1 MGALP
6 FISSAK
12 AGINNPGSASISL
25 PTADLFVVA
34 GQSNAQV
41 NVNTTLA
48 NVPAYIV
55 SDAGV
60 QSWDHD
66 TAQFVTYGAGT
77 NSLQP
82 TNQINAGGG
91 VAGNWGPEAEFSYR
105 MRQATPSR
113 NIYLVK
119 YAIGSTKLFNDGG
132 PCWDPAA
139 GSYFSF
145 VETTIAAAKAALIA
159 QGFAPK
165 VRLIIWMQGEADE
178 GNSTM
183 DAAYLTNLTAL
194 VAAMRTR
201 WGDGATKLIIGRI
214 IPAWAGSFTG
224 VRSAQVT
231 IGNSNP
237 GFNYWLNCDGF
248 SQNGAHYDATGT
260 PQFGRD
266 NFYHYTLGET
276 QRLLNGTFPSLTSW
290 VAQSWN
296 GSVFSNDASVASVA
310 GGVASLIN
318 SAGHTVASI
327 VQQITGLTIGATYKV
342 GGTVTRADNVARL
355 QVTTDP
361 RGLGTQFGAG
371 GVALYDS
378 GTIGTVTVDG
388 SFVATATSHFLG
400 LFNYSTNTSGTDGW
414 SNVTVTGP

>member
-1 MGALP
+1 MDALTVGLLS
-6 FISSAK
+6 FASA
-12 AGINNPGSASISL
+12 PV
-25 PTADLFVVA
+25 ADIFVVA

-48 NVPAYIV
+48 NVPGYIV
-55 SDAGV
+55 SDPGV
-60 QSWDHD
+60 KIWDRD
-66 TAQFVTYGAGT
+66 TSQFLTYGAGT

-105 MRQATPSR
+105 MRQASPS
-113 NIYLVK
+113 NPIYIVK
-119 YAIGSTKLFNDGG
+119 YAIGNTQLFNSGG

-139 GSYFSF
+139 VGSYFSF
-145 VETTIAAAKAALIA
+145 VENAIAAAMAALVA
-159 QGFAPK
+159 QGFVPR
-165 VRLIIWMQGEADE
+165 VRLIMWMQGEADE
-178 GNSTM
+178 QFSAW

-194 VAAMRTR
+194 VAAMRIR
-201 WGDGATKLIIGRI
+201 WGDANTKLIIGRI
-214 IPAWAGSFTG
+214 IPGWAGSLTG
-224 VRSAQVT
+224 VRSSQVS

-237 GFNYWLNCDGF
+237 GLNYWLNCDGF
-248 SQNGAHYDATGT
+248 SQVGNHYDATGT

-290 VAQSWN
+290 VAQSDN
-296 GSVFSNDASVASVA
+296 GSIFVNDASVASVS
-310 GGVASLIN
+310 GGVVSLVN

-327 VQQITGLTIGATYKV
+327 VQQLTGLTIGATYKV
-342 GGTVTRADNVARL
+342 GATVTRADNTARL
-355 QVTTDP
+355 QVTTDS

-378 GTIGTVTVDG
+378 GTIGAVTVDG
-388 SFVATATSHFLG
+388 SFIATATSHFIG
-400 LFNYSTNTSGTDGW
+400 LFNYSLTASGTVGF